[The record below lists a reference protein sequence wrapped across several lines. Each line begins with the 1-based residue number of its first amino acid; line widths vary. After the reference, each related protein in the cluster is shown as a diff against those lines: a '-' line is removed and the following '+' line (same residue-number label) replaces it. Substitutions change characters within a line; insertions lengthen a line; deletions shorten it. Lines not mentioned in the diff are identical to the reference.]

1 MDTLVEDVHFDLHW
15 HPPEKLGRKA
25 VAVNVSDIA
34 AMGGLPKFIFLSLGL
49 PGQFDPVWVDRF
61 TEGISGACREHDC
74 VLAGGDTVR
83 SREGI
88 LITVT
93 VIGEMPA
100 DQVVYRSGAR
110 PGDEVWVSGTLGRA
124 AAGLEI
130 CRSGIKTDPGEMQT
144 LVEAHLD
151 PRPRISLGRL
161 LAGNKVAHAMM
172 DLSDGLATD
181 LSHLCQQSG
190 VGAVVYA
197 AELPALPVLREAA
210 DLLNRDPLDLMIR
223 GGEDYELVFTAAA
236 AAGTRIA
243 KLGQQ
248 AGMRLSRVG
257 TIVDRQ
263 GVRLILPAGG
273 TNGPDEVDISFTGFD
288 HFPQE

>member
-1 MDTLVEDVHFDLHW
+1 M
-15 HPPEKLGRKA
+15 
-25 VAVNVSDIA
+25 
-34 AMGGLPKFIFLSLGL
+34 
-49 PGQFDPVWVDRF
+49 
-61 TEGISGACREHDC
+61 
-74 VLAGGDTVR
+74 
-83 SREGI
+83 
-88 LITVT
+88 
-93 VIGEMPA
+93 
-100 DQVVYRSGAR
+100 
-110 PGDEVWVSGTLGRA
+110 
-124 AAGLEI
+124 
-130 CRSGIKTDPGEMQT
+130 
-144 LVEAHLD
+144 
-151 PRPRISLGRL
+151 
-161 LAGNKVAHAMM
+161 
-172 DLSDGLATD
+172 
-181 LSHLCQQSG
+181 
-190 VGAVVYA
+190 
-197 AELPALPVLREAA
+197 PVLREAA